1 MVYSNKKQTK
11 GVSQKVSNKK
21 NNYKNRKG
29 ERVSKK
35 RNSKKNKSKRSLR
48 KKTGGAVFR
57 HATRLGGLQRGII
70 LAAGFPFLPKEPK
83 FILDS
88 SKQLFQHSQSADVSY
103 EDLTNQ
109 LITQLNQQHFNDT
122 INTLGTQFLNSI
134 KFALT
139 GSTNFEF
146 NSLFDSLK
154 RIKNYKSSS
163 DKVEGSESID
173 RKWRDMQNHDA
184 HQSIDSEWDDIKKS
198 NEFLERARE
207 FMRIA
212 SRQWDNQMFDECIKS
227 YQNALNE
234 CKRAIS
240 VYSNDTHESEGL
252 KKIILE
258 TLDELNSPQK

>member
-1 MVYSNKKQTK
+1 MCP
-11 GVSQKVSNKK
+11 
-21 NNYKNRKG
+21 RK
-29 ERVSKK
+29 EIL
-35 RNSKKNKSKRSLR
+35 KKNKSKRSLR
-48 KKTGGAVFR
+48 KKTGGSALR
-57 HATRLGGLQRGII
+57 HTMRLGGLQRGII

-109 LITQLNQQHFNDT
+109 LITQLNQQHFNDS

-139 GSTNFEF
+139 GSTNFGLNYLF
-146 NSLFDSLK
+146 NLLK

-163 DKVEGSESID
+163 DKVEESESINREWKD
-173 RKWRDMQNHDA
+173 IQNHDVPE
-184 HQSIDSEWDDIKKS
+184 SIDSEWDDIKKS

-207 FMRIA
+207 LMKEA
-212 SRQWDNQMFDECIKS
+212 SRQWDNGEYDECIKS
-227 YQNALNE
+227 YKVALNE
-234 CKRAIS
+234 CESAIS
-240 VYSNDTHESEGL
+240 AYPNDTHESGGL